1 MCRCADV
8 RHCVASVE
16 ICACAHVRHTMQMC
30 GVEYRV
36 CCSVLQCVAVYCTCV
51 AARCVAYSIVWRADV
66 RQHICIMCAHMHSVC
81 GVCVCMFG
89 CHTHTYRLFH
99 RALLQKRRVSLW
111 SLRMRMPCTQCRCTC
126 NADVCTCAHVMCC
139 SRTSTPRTQC
149 RCAPQIHCKF
159 ADVFTC
165 AHVKRRTQC
174 RCAPRTQCR
183 WVHLCTR
190 DTSHTQNT

>member
-1 MCRCADV
+1 
-8 RHCVASVE
+8 
-16 ICACAHVRHTMQMC
+16 
-30 GVEYRV
+30 
-36 CCSVLQCVAVYCTCV
+36 VLQCIALVLQPD
-51 AARCVAYSIVWRADV
+51 VWRTV
-66 RQHICIMCAHMHSVC
+66 SC
-81 GVCVCMFG
+81 GVQMYVSTSASCARTCILSVAWCVCMFG

-111 SLRMRMPCTQCRCTC
+111 SLRMRMPCTQCRCTR

-139 SRTSTPRTQC
+139 SHTSTPRTQC
-149 RCAPQIHCKF
+149 RCAPHIHCKF